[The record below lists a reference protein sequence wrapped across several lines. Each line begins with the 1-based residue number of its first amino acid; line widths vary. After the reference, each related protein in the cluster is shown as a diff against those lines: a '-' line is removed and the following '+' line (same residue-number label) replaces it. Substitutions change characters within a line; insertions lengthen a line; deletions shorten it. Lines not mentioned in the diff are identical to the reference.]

1 MRIGVYPAAL
11 PAPVTP
17 DSALS
22 SCFTAQQV
30 IPPRP
35 EEDSG
40 RCSTGGRLRYYRV
53 MREKTEYLPGLALP
67 GIIVVAAVIALLI
80 AFAPEISIAPV
91 GPGSAFLLAWIALHF
106 AWALSLTTAI
116 LRGASGRDALAQ
128 GGSVAEGLFFL
139 GAFLFLFAYIFAL
152 NANMD
157 YVQRF
162 IESGGNLQLALDT
175 RTERLIAT
183 ARFAPLMLLDLAYW
197 ILSARFRGVFRAE
210 RTRRGLYRRMSPVLV
225 VLAVMLS
232 VLAQPSALRLEGIS
246 ILGWIS
252 LVPLFVVLR
261 LQVEARRPGRAIWY
275 GVLYGVLFTLVGN
288 FWLGTFNLVSLQAVG
303 LIFFGFY
310 LIFMPLVTGALHVL
324 RDSRLRFLV
333 LPLAWTSWELFR
345 SSGFLGY
352 PWLLVAHSQYRILPL
367 IQIAELGGVWLVSF
381 VVLLVNSLLTEMV
394 LEGSLRR
401 HHVPLAAVV
410 ALAFGTGMV
419 LQAIPVPSRDVVRLA
434 LIQQNSDP
442 RKHEYIQTLD
452 SLRELTDKTLPYK
465 PDMVVWSETAFVP
478 NIRRWS
484 EEDPRRYSLA
494 RLVREFLA
502 YLDTVDT
509 WLITGNDDYSR
520 VMDEDGQEL
529 ERHNY
534 NAAVLFDP
542 RGERRETYH
551 KIKLVPFTEYFPFEE
566 QLPMVYNML
575 LDFDVAFWTPGT
587 ERTVFEHPRF
597 RFSTPICFEDV
608 FPREVRA
615 FAREGMEV
623 VVNLTNDYWSL
634 QEVAAQQHFVAALFR
649 TVELRRPMVR
659 STASGVTSHI
669 DAQGRIIATV
679 PQYSEQYLIA
689 DVEVPDGTRST
700 LYERWG
706 DWFPWFTGLLLLLL
720 VATAAWG
727 RREQGG
733 APAGDRANDTD
744 Q

>member
-1 MRIGVYPAAL
+1 
-11 PAPVTP
+11 
-17 DSALS
+17 
-22 SCFTAQQV
+22 
-30 IPPRP
+30 
-35 EEDSG
+35 
-40 RCSTGGRLRYYRV
+40 
-53 MREKTEYLPGLALP
+53 MREKTEYLPGFAIP
-67 GIIVVAAVIALLI
+67 GTIVLVAAAALLV

-91 GPGSAFLLAWIALHF
+91 GPGGAFLLAWIALHV
-106 AWALSLTTAI
+106 AWALSLLPPAM
-116 LRGASGRDALAQ
+116 RGRPVRETLAYQ
-128 GGSVAEGLFFL
+128 GPVAEGLFFL

-183 ARFAPLMLLDLAYW
+183 ARFAPLLVLDLGFW
-197 ILSARFRGVFRAE
+197 ILSARYRGVPAGE
-210 RTRRGLYRRMSPVLV
+210 RSRRGDLRRLSPALV
-225 VLAVMLS
+225 ILAVALS
-232 VLAQPSALRLEGIS
+232 VLAQPSTLRLEGIP
-246 ILGWIS
+246 ILGWVA

-261 LQVEARRPGRAIWY
+261 LQVEAGRIGRTIWY

-303 LIFFGFY
+303 VIFLGFY
-310 LIFMPLVTGALHVL
+310 ALFMPIAAGALYAV
-324 RDSRLRFLV
+324 RDSPLRPLV
-333 LPLAWTSWELFR
+333 LPLAWTSWELAR

-367 IQIAELGGVWLVSF
+367 IQIAEIGGVWLVSF
-381 VVLLVNSLLTEMV
+381 VVLLVNSLLAEAL

-401 HHVPLAAVV
+401 RWVPIAVV
-410 ALAFGTGMV
+410 LGMAFGTGFV
-419 LQAIPVPSRDVVRLA
+419 LQAIPVNSRDVVRLA

-442 RKHEYIQTLD
+442 RKHEYPRTLD
-452 SLRELTDKTLPYK
+452 SLRELTDASLAYE

-520 VMDEDGQEL
+520 VLGEDGEEL

-542 RGERRETYH
+542 DGERRETYH
-551 KIKLVPFTEYFPFEE
+551 KVKLVPFTEYFPYER
-566 QLPMVYNML
+566 QLPWIHAML
-575 LDFDVAFWTPGT
+575 LDFDVAFWTPGA
-587 ERTVFEHPRF
+587 ERTVFEHARF

-669 DAQGRIIATV
+669 DAHGRIIATV

-689 DVEVPDGTRST
+689 DVEVPDGTRIT

-706 DWFPWFTGLLLLLL
+706 DWFPWLTGVVLVLL
-720 VATAAWG
+720 VLGTTG
-727 RREQGG
+727 MRRYAGPDRKRLSGG
-733 APAGDRANDTD
+733 D
-744 Q
+744 